1 MTQALSQISYNP
13 FFSPKTQMFYG
24 LPLVSISISAIRD
37 IKVII
42 CVFNESRMSS
52 LFNNKDRNEHEK
64 ECSSLQ
70 DISKAQAA
78 REPLQLQQRRYKF
91 LTQPT

>member
-1 MTQALSQISYNP
+1 
-13 FFSPKTQMFYG
+13 MFYG
-24 LPLVSISISAIRD
+24 LPLVSISIRAIRD

-42 CVFNESRMSS
+42 CVFNESRMPS

-70 DISKAQAA
+70 NISKAQAA
-78 REPLQLQQRRYKF
+78 REPLQLQQQRHKF